1 MPNYAL
7 GKDTINNCWPL
18 SNEQLAISPN
28 REQLKVYPNPA
39 FNELRIENG
48 KLKLKEF
55 YNYTGQLLFT
65 TSENKIDV
73 SKYPRGLYFVKCGA
87 EVIKVILE

>member
-1 MPNYAL
+1 M
-7 GKDTINNCWPL
+7 
-18 SNEQLAISPN
+18 QLAISN
-28 REQLKVYPNPA
+28 EQLKVYPNPA
-39 FNELRIENG
+39 FNELSIENG
-48 KLKLKEF
+48 KLKIKEL

-65 TSENKIDV
+65 TAENKIDV

>member
-1 MPNYAL
+1 MFEQFVLFKYL
-7 GKDTINNCWPL
+7 L
-18 SNEQLAISPN
+18 EQLP
-28 REQLKVYPNPA
+28 LYPNPA
-39 FNELRIENG
+39 NSVLYMQTTSKQKREL
-48 KLKLKEF
+48 

-65 TSENKIDV
+65 TAENKIDV

>member
-1 MPNYAL
+1 MFEQFVLFKYL
-7 GKDTINNCWPL
+7 L
-18 SNEQLAISPN
+18 EQLP
-28 REQLKVYPNPA
+28 LYPNPA
-39 FNELRIENG
+39 NSILYLQTTSKQKREL
-48 KLKLKEF
+48 

-65 TSENKIDV
+65 TTENKIDV